1 MSVQVSTRIDEVTK
15 EQFDKVCEAIGISPS
30 NALSMFIKGVI
41 NYNGIPF
48 NAVVVPEKNVQPAKP
63 ADTLREEMLECMP
76 DVVKMADELGT
87 SLEFYKDYLRFNSKK
102 VPKMSR
108 EEVFGCMRG
117 QFKMA
122 DDFDAPLEDFKE
134 YME

>member
-1 MSVQVSTRIDEVTK
+1 MSIQVSTRIDKETK
-15 EQFDKVCEAIGISPS
+15 QQFDEVCKRIGISSS

-48 NAVVVPEKNVQPAKP
+48 NAVAPPEK
-63 ADTLREEMLECMP
+63 T
-76 DVVKMADELGT
+76 
-87 SLEFYKDYLRFNSKK
+87 
-102 VPKMSR
+102 PKMSR
-108 EEVFGCMRG
+108 EAVFGCMRG

-122 DDFDAPLEDFKE
+122 DDFNVPLEDFKE

>member
-1 MSVQVSTRIDEVTK
+1 MVVQVSTRIDKETK
-15 EQFDKVCEAIGISPS
+15 LQFDKVCEGIGVSPS
-30 NALSMFIKGVI
+30 NALSIFIKGVV

-48 NAVVVPEKNVQPAKP
+48 SIAALPEKP
-63 ADTLREEMLECMP
+63 THILRDGGGIP
-76 DVVKMADELGT
+76 YGSATK
-87 SLEFYKDYLRFNSKK
+87 
-102 VPKMSR
+102 KMSR

-117 QFKMA
+117 QFEMS

>member
-1 MSVQVSTRIDEVTK
+1 MSIQVSTRIDEATK
-15 EQFDKVCEAIGISPS
+15 QQLDKVCDAIGTSPS
-30 NALSMFIKGVI
+30 NALSMFIRGVI

-48 NAVVVPEKNVQPAKP
+48 NAVVPL
-63 ADTLREEMLECMP
+63 DR
-76 DVVKMADELGT
+76 
-87 SLEFYKDYLRFNSKK
+87 

-108 EEVFGCMRG
+108 ESVFGCMRG
-117 QFKMA
+117 QFRMT